1 VKMPDGSFE
10 LRTPRY
16 SPTTLL
22 PAVWAS
28 KDIGPCA
35 LALFKNY
42 QDHKDEILNKVFYG
56 ITAQVSHLE
65 FAEILQKGQPSRH
78 DESDQLTHGMHI
90 HFDTSSREACEVHGS
105 ANEWCRGG

>member
-1 VKMPDGSFE
+1 MPDGSFE

-42 QDHKDEILNKVFYG
+42 RDHMDEILNKVFYG
-56 ITAQVSHLE
+56 LTVQVSHLE

-78 DESDQLTHGMHI
+78 DDSDQLTHGMHI
-90 HFDTSSREACEVHGS
+90 YFDTSSREACEVYGS
-105 ANEWCRGG
+105 TNEWCRGGR

>member
-1 VKMPDGSFE
+1 MPDGSFE

-16 SPTTLL
+16 RPTALL

-65 FAEILQKGQPSRH
+65 FAEILQKGQLSCY
-78 DESDQLTHGMHI
+78 DESDQPTHGMRI
-90 HFDTSSREACEVHGS
+90 YFDASSREACEVHGS
-105 ANEWCRGG
+105 ANKWC